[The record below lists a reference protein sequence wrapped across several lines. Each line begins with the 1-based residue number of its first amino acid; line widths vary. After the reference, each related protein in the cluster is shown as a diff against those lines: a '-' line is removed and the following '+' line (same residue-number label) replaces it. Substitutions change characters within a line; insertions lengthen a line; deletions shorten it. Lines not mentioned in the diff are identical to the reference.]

1 MLISIWGLFC
11 VKMEANGHDIIFSEY
26 LLQAK
31 KTLVQHS
38 AFPDLETAYSFYQQ
52 AQKDSA
58 AHYLVKAQA
67 QLDAQEDEALYIPL
81 NRLIGQIYVADL
93 QDYKAAKPYL
103 EEALLLLSDDKE
115 TPAYISALDWLIYCH
130 YWVYESEKTIE
141 YATEGLELSKV
152 QNDVF
157 YEVLFNQWIGKA
169 FVVQNN
175 YEKALEYYKNMM
187 NLAEQLENADVIYGA
202 NLNLACTYYKM
213 KLPEEALPYLERCEN
228 YIEEWPEDRKKR
240 ANFLIWQGTIL
251 GAVEQYKEAESI
263 LKKATILYDSLKIHN
278 EQMHV
283 RLELARL
290 YLHQNK
296 QKLCIQKA
304 KEALELAPEKLTLF
318 EKQFIYDLLYW
329 SYKDL
334 GRYQAA
340 LQSHEQLIRTKKT
353 LDSIN
358 NVRTIQELEQRYRTS
373 EQQQV
378 IEEQEASRRSLLFAL
393 GVSILFLIGT
403 FFSLYFL
410 NRNRKRLIQQKK
422 VIESQAEQLYELD
435 RLKSNFFANV
445 SHELRTPLTLML
457 GPLNSLLK
465 NNSLGKR
472 DFKLLNSAQQGAQ
485 NLMKMVGSILDLSKL
500 EANKMEVKWETTP
513 LFFFA
518 RRVVAAFESQAQIKN
533 IAYHFEYKAEQYLH
547 IELDQS
553 KMTVIL
559 NNLLSN
565 ALKFTSSGGSI
576 RVIVEDLDNIIQFKV
591 VDTGRGIHSKDL
603 PYIFDRFYQSKEKS
617 ALVEGGTGIGLA
629 LCKEFAEL
637 MEGKVLIESELGK
650 GSIFTVQIVRKEVF
664 GKAPKVTE
672 IEAAEEQKEEI
683 TPVIPRHLAEVKSK
697 EKTILVVEDNSSLR
711 KYMET
716 ILTDDYNVLLAA
728 NGKKALSLLAEKTN
742 EQLPN
747 LILSDIMMPEMDG
760 YQLLEILK
768 QSDQYRHIPVVM
780 LTARADVQDR
790 LKALR
795 IGVDDYLLKPFLEEE
810 LFARIDNLLRHQL
823 VRQKNIAASDRK
835 KPKKEKIIISQE
847 DQTWL
852 SEFEVF
858 VQDNISNSLLSVP
871 MLAEEFAMSES
882 TLLRQLK
889 RLTGLTPIQYLKES
903 KLERAR
909 QFIETKTYNSISQVA
924 YQIGYAD
931 AKSFSRAFK
940 TRYGKSP
947 SIMLSSV

>member
-1 MLISIWGLFC
+1 MLISIWGAFC
-11 VKMEANGHDIIFSEY
+11 VQIEANGYDIIFNDY
-26 LLQAK
+26 LLEAK
-31 KTLVQHS
+31 KILAQHS
-38 AFPDLETAYSFYQQ
+38 AFPELEIAHSFYQQ
-52 AQKDSA
+52 EQKDSA
-58 AHYLVKAQA
+58 AHYLTKAQA
-67 QLDAQEDEALYIPL
+67 ILDVQEHRELYIQL

-93 QDYKAAKPYL
+93 QNYQLAKPYL
-103 EEALLLLSDDKE
+103 EEALALLSDDKE

-141 YATEGLELSKV
+141 YAMQGLQLSRS
-152 QNDVF
+152 QNDLF
-157 YEVLFNQWIGKA
+157 YEVLFNQWLGKA
-169 FVVQNN
+169 FAVQSK
-175 YEKALEYYKNMM
+175 YEKALEHYKNMM
-187 NLAEQLENADVIYGA
+187 NLAEGTNDIDILYGA

-213 KLPEEALPYLERCEN
+213 KLPQKSLPYLEQCKN
-228 YIEEWPEDRKKR
+228 YLTEWPENRQKL

-251 GAVEQYKEAESI
+251 GAVEQYAEAESI
-263 LKKATILYDSLKIHN
+263 LKRGIVLYDSLNIHN

-296 QKLCIQKA
+296 QELCIQKA

-329 SYKDL
+329 SNKDL
-334 GRYQAA
+334 GRYRTA
-340 LQSHEQLIRTKKT
+340 LQYHEQLIGTKKT

-358 NVRTIQELEQRYRTS
+358 DVRTIQEMEQRYHAS

-378 IEEQEASRRSLLFAL
+378 IEKQEASRRSLLFAL
-393 GVSILFLIGT
+393 GISILFLIGT
-403 FFSLYFL
+403 FCSLYFL
-410 NRNRKRLIQQKK
+410 NRNRKRLIQQKR

-465 NNSLGKR
+465 KNNLEKH
-472 DFKLLNSAQQGAQ
+472 DFKLLNTAQRGAQ
-485 NLMKMVGSILDLSKL
+485 NLMKMIGSILDLSKL
-500 EANKMEVKWETTP
+500 EANKMEVRWETTP
-513 LFFFA
+513 LFSFT
-518 RRVVAAFESQAQIKN
+518 RRLVATFESQAQIKN
-533 IAYHFEYKAEQYLH
+533 IAYHFDYKAEQYLH
-547 IELDQS
+547 VELDQS
-553 KMTVIL
+553 KMTIIL

-565 ALKFTSSGGSI
+565 ALKFTPSGESI
-576 RVIVEDLDNIIQFKV
+576 RVTVEDLDNVIQIKV
-591 VDTGRGIHSKDL
+591 ADTGRGIHSDDL

-629 LCKEFAEL
+629 LCKEFVEL
-637 MEGKVLIESELGK
+637 MEGEILLESELGK
-650 GSIFTVQIVRKEVF
+650 GSIFTVQIPRKEVF
-664 GKAPKVTE
+664 GEAPKITE
-672 IEAAEEQKEEI
+672 VEKIEQ
-683 TPVIPRHLAEVKSK
+683 VIPVVLERVVEIQTK

-711 KYMET
+711 KYVET
-716 ILTDDYNVLLAA
+716 ILSDDYNVLLAA
-728 NGKKALSLLAEKTN
+728 NGKKALSLLAENTN
-742 EQLPN
+742 GKLPN

-768 QSDQYRHIPVVM
+768 KSDQYRHIPVVM

-795 IGVDDYLLKPFLEEE
+795 TGVDDYLLKPFLEEE

-823 VRQKNIAASDRK
+823 VRQKAIVSSDLEETK
-835 KPKKEKIIISQE
+835 SEKVVISQE
-847 DQTWL
+847 DQKWL

-858 VQDNISNSLLSVP
+858 VQDNISSGLLSVP

-889 RLTGLTPIQYLKES
+889 RLTGLTPVQYLKES

-909 QFIETKTYNSISQVA
+909 QFIETKTYNSVAQVA
-924 YQIGYAD
+924 YQIGYSD
-931 AKSFSRAFK
+931 PKSFSRAFK

-947 SIMLSSV
+947 SIMLSST